1 MNRKFLVGLLV
12 GLFVDLVC
20 WLVGS
25 LVCCFYFGFLELAV
39 IFGCNSI
46 FRSKEEWK
54 LWDIYLRI
62 GQFSSI
68 MSSQNL
74 DKKRI
79 KLLANSIVDPIVESD
94 NWYVKMKG

>member
-1 MNRKFLVGLLV
+1 MLRLKDKI
-12 GLFVDLVC
+12 LF
-20 WLVGS
+20 
-25 LVCCFYFGFLELAV
+25 Y
-39 IFGCNSI
+39 

-62 GQFSSI
+62 GQFSTV

-79 KLLANSIVDPIVESD
+79 KLLANSIIDPIIEHD
-94 NWYVKMKG
+94 NWYGNMEDEG